1 VGRLDLA
8 RILITVFIYSFLALC
23 YVFRNNRE
31 VIMPKRQT
39 VSEALKNQDRP
50 ATLRQIARTAPRPR
64 HEKGQGVALPASLH
78 EAIEI
83 ERDNLARA
91 ESLLG
96 CLAISM
102 ECESESATGPYYPDV
117 AQIAREMVRRSING
131 LDSLALERVYL
142 RNKVKEEYPVRFA
155 LAPCYTALAYGPL
168 ACGPLTY
175 DAAGIDRR

>member
-1 VGRLDLA
+1 
-8 RILITVFIYSFLALC
+8 
-23 YVFRNNRE
+23 
-31 VIMPKRQT
+31 MPKRQT
-39 VSEALKNQDRP
+39 VSESLKNQGRP
-50 ATLRQIARTAPRPR
+50 AKLRHIARTAPRPR
-64 HEKGQGVALPASLH
+64 HETAQGVALPESLH

-83 ERDNLARA
+83 ERDNLGRA

-102 ECESESATGPYYPDV
+102 ECESESAMGPYYPDV

-142 RNKVKEEYPVRFA
+142 RNKVKEEYPLHVA
-155 LAPCYTALAYGPL
+155 LAPCFTALAYGPLAYGPLACGPL

-175 DAAGIDRR
+175 DAARTDHR

>member
-1 VGRLDLA
+1 
-8 RILITVFIYSFLALC
+8 
-23 YVFRNNRE
+23 
-31 VIMPKRQT
+31 MPKKQA
-39 VSEALKNQDRP
+39 VSDALKNPDRS
-50 ATLRQIARTAPRPR
+50 AKRRRSARTAAGPR
-64 HEKGQGVALPASLH
+64 HEQVRSVGLSAPLQ

-131 LDSLALERVYL
+131 LDSLALERAHL
-142 RNKVKEEYPVRFA
+142 RNKVKEEYLVRIA
-155 LAPCYTALAYGPL
+155 LAPCYAAFACRPL
-168 ACGPLTY
+168 ACTPFTDG
-175 DAAGIDRR
+175 AARIDHR

>member
-1 VGRLDLA
+1 
-8 RILITVFIYSFLALC
+8 
-23 YVFRNNRE
+23 
-31 VIMPKRQT
+31 MPKRQT
-39 VSEALKNQDRP
+39 ISEALKDQDRP
-50 ATLRQIARTAPRPR
+50 PKLRHIARTAPRPR
-64 HEKGQGVALPASLH
+64 HERVALPASLH

-131 LDSLALERVYL
+131 LDSLALERMHL
-142 RNKVKEEYPVRFA
+142 RNKVKEEYTVRFG
-155 LAPCYTALAYGPL
+155 LVPCYTALAL
-168 ACGPLTY
+168 AYEQPLTY
-175 DAAGIDRR
+175 DAARTDHR